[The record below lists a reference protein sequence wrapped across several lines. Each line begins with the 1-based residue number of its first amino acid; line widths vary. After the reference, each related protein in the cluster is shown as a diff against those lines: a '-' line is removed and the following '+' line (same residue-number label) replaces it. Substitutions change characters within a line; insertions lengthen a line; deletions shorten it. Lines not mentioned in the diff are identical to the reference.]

1 MYFPCGYFPFFY
13 FMITLFIMFLL
24 IGYTVILLT
33 IGIIDFKRVKDF
45 NEYVLAG
52 RRQKRLLVTVSL
64 VASMIGS
71 GSTIGMANNAFRI
84 GFPAFWFLAVGGI
97 GLILQ
102 SVLLSEK
109 VRESGAVSLPDLAD
123 KTMGR
128 EVRVLVS
135 VIIVI
140 TWIGIIS
147 AQFIAAKK
155 LIVAMTGW
163 NSVLVLPGIAAVI
176 ILYSFFG
183 GQSSILKTDL
193 LQQGILIV
201 AVLFTVIFVFV
212 KEPVQSSSIRFEVLN
227 DQFRWTDLI
236 YYLTLVMGSYFICP
250 MMFSR
255 LLTAKTPAVAKK
267 SSLWAG
273 LGVVA
278 FAVVITLI
286 GVWARHAIPDLEN
299 KDVLSYIFLHKL
311 PRIAGL
317 LLLLGLLSA
326 IVSTVDTS
334 LVMTSSIIEHDIFGR
349 TRVGWARG
357 LVIIIG
363 ILGTG
368 AAVIASLRE
377 TNIIGILLEAFAI
390 YTAGIVPTLFIALMF
405 IKKRQLHRPLAFT
418 AILAGGVMGVLAKI
432 LGMKYLGLYGM
443 IASTVIALAAV
454 YLQHQQTAD
463 SKE

>member
-1 MYFPCGYFPFFY
+1 
-13 FMITLFIMFLL
+13 MILL

-33 IGIIDFKRVKDF
+33 IGIIDFKKVKNF

-52 RRQKRLLVTVSL
+52 RRQNRLLVTVSL

-71 GSTIGMANNAFRI
+71 GSTIGMANNAFRV
-84 GFPAFWFLAVGGI
+84 GFPAFWFLAVGGM

-109 VRESGAVSLPDLAD
+109 VRESKAVSLPDLAD
-123 KTMGR
+123 KTMGK

-155 LIVAMTGW
+155 LVTAMTGW
-163 NSVLVLPGIAAVI
+163 ESVLVLPAIAAVI

-183 GQSSILKTDL
+183 GQSSILKTDF
-193 LQQGILIV
+193 LQQAILFI
-201 AVLFTVIFVFV
+201 AVIFTVIFVFV
-212 KEPVQSSSIRFEVLN
+212 KEPVQTSTLRFEVLN
-227 DQFRWTDLI
+227 EQFKWTDLV

-255 LLTAKTPAVAKK
+255 LLTAKTPAIAKK

-273 LGVVA
+273 LGVIV
-278 FAVVITLI
+278 FAVMITLI
-286 GVWARHAIPDLEN
+286 GVWARHTIPDLETR
-299 KDVLSYIFLHKL
+299 DVLSYIFLYKL
-311 PRIAGL
+311 PRLAGL

-326 IVSTVDTS
+326 IVSTVDTC
-334 LVMTSSIIEHDIFGR
+334 LVMTSSIIEHDILHKS
-349 TRVGWARG
+349 RVSWARG
-357 LVIIIG
+357 LVIAVG
-363 ILGTG
+363 VFGTG

-405 IKKRQLHRPLAFT
+405 IKKRQLNRPLAFT
-418 AILAGGVMGVLAKI
+418 AILVGGVMGVLAKF
-432 LGMKYLGLYGM
+432 LGMKFLALYGM
-443 IASTVIALAAV
+443 IASTVLALAAV
-454 YLQHQQTAD
+454 YLQHKPALFGPRNG
-463 SKE
+463 

>member
-1 MYFPCGYFPFFY
+1 M
-13 FMITLFIMFLL
+13 LLL

-33 IGIIDFKRVKDF
+33 IGIIDFKKVKDF

-52 RRQKRLLVTVSL
+52 RRQNRLLVTVSL

-109 VRESGAVSLPDLAD
+109 VRESKATSLPDLAD
-123 KTMGR
+123 KTMGQG
-128 EVRVLVS
+128 VRVLVS
-135 VIIVI
+135 LIIVI

-155 LIVAMTGW
+155 LVSAMTGW
-163 NSVLVLPGIAAVI
+163 DSLFVLPAIAAVI

-183 GQSSILKTDL
+183 GQSSILKTDF
-193 LQQGILIV
+193 LQQAILFL
-201 AVLFTVIFVFV
+201 AVLFTVIYVFAT
-212 KEPVQSSSIRFEVLN
+212 EPVQAETMRFEILN
-227 DQFRWTDLI
+227 EQFTWTDLI

-255 LLTAKTPAVAKK
+255 LLTAKTPSIAKK

-273 LGVVA
+273 LGVIA
-278 FAVVITLI
+278 FAVMITLI
-286 GVWARHAIPDLEN
+286 GVWARHAIPSLET

-311 PRIAGL
+311 PRLAGL

-334 LVMTSSIIEHDIFGR
+334 LVMTSSIIEHDILGR
-349 TRVGWARG
+349 SRVAWARV

-363 ILGTG
+363 FLGTG

-405 IKKRQLHRPLAFT
+405 IKKRQLNRPLAFT
-418 AILAGGVMGVLAKI
+418 AILTGGIMGVLAKV
-432 LGMKYLGLYGM
+432 LEMKFLGLYGM
-443 IASTVIALAAV
+443 IASTALALAAV
-454 YLQHQQTAD
+454 YVQHREPTIGD
-463 SKE
+463 THSP

>member
-1 MYFPCGYFPFFY
+1 
-13 FMITLFIMFLL
+13 MILL
-24 IGYTVILLT
+24 IGYTIILLT

-52 RRQKRLLVTVSL
+52 RRQNRLLVTVSL

-71 GSTIGMANNAFRI
+71 GSTIGMANNAFRV

-109 VRESGAVSLPDLAD
+109 VRESKAVSLPDLAD
-123 KTMGR
+123 KTMGK

-135 VIIVI
+135 IIIVI

-155 LIVAMTGW
+155 LVTAMTGW
-163 NSVLVLPGIAAVI
+163 NSVFVLPAIAAVI

-193 LQQGILIV
+193 LQQAILFI
-201 AVLFTVIFVFV
+201 AVIFTVIFVFV
-212 KEPVQSSSIRFEVLN
+212 KEPVQTSSIRFEVLN
-227 DQFRWTDLI
+227 EQFKWTDLV

-255 LLTAKTPAVAKK
+255 LLTAKTPAIAKK

-278 FAVVITLI
+278 FAVMITLI
-286 GVWARHAIPDLEN
+286 GVWARHSIPNLEN
-299 KDVLSYIFLHKL
+299 NDVLSYIFLHKL

-334 LVMTSSIIEHDIFGR
+334 LVMTSSIIEHDILHKS
-349 TRVGWARG
+349 RVSWARG
-357 LVIIIG
+357 LVIVVG
-363 ILGTG
+363 FLGTG
-368 AAVIASLRE
+368 SAIFASLRE

-405 IKKRQLHRPLAFT
+405 IKKRQLNRPLAFT
-418 AILAGGVMGVLAKI
+418 AILIGGLMGVLAKF
-432 LGMKYLGLYGM
+432 LEMKFLGLYGM
-443 IASTVIALAAV
+443 IASTVLALAAV
-454 YLQHQQTAD
+454 YIQHKPALPGGNN
-463 SKE
+463 